1 MKVDGDGSTLLIDT
15 DGTIDSALPTTDNDD
30 GYPNGG
36 CGESAYTDSGTGQV
50 IASDGGYIAF
60 GGTITLEASPTID
73 TPALVVESGGGIEVG
88 GTTGL
93 LADTLNIDDT
103 GVILG
108 YGTIEVGDQSGSV
121 FTNGTVLDNGD
132 ANSGTLVLEGDL
144 TGGGTV
150 QIDENATF
158 ELNGTADD
166 TDTIVFNGSAETT
179 LLLDDA
185 TQFSASIVN
194 FQEGDTIGLAGIT
207 GIAAPGTVSVTYTD
221 GELTMRTVG
230 SIPIQDADPY
240 PTFTFKP
247 DGNGGTAIETVSL
260 PTLLGI
266 AFATYQYN
274 PETEPV
280 PPQVNDYSCVL
291 ISAPDRGFQAFA
303 YVDLDNSSDCDKN
316 IVVAF
321 RGTYLDNWAAAIKNI
336 LADSAFLAGNPNA
349 LLQQYVKDA
358 VAFLQQVQSWAAS
371 NYPNASITLTGHS
384 LGGALAQL
392 LGEASS
398 YGTAAFNAP
407 GTSQVYAALG
417 SELAPI
423 ANTGDGGTNIN
434 YRVSGDQVSL
444 AGEPLGQTVTIAS
457 PYTTDMAHCRMSSP
471 TFSTT
476 TLMALS
482 PISKTPPPTRPA

>member
-1 MKVDGDGSTLLIDT
+1 MGLYRFRHRPGHRFRWRLHRLRRHHHTGSK
-15 DGTIDSALPTTDNDD
+15 SHHRH
-30 GYPNGG
+30 
-36 CGESAYTDSGTGQV
+36 
-50 IASDGGYIAF
+50 
-60 GGTITLEASPTID
+60 
-73 TPALVVESGGGIEVG
+73 PALVVESGSGIEVG

-336 LADSAFLAGNPNA
+336 LANF
-349 LLQQYVKDA
+349 
-358 VAFLQQVQSWAAS
+358 
-371 NYPNASITLTGHS
+371 S
-384 LGGALAQL
+384 L
-392 LGEASS
+392 
-398 YGTAAFNAP
+398 
-407 GTSQVYAALG
+407 
-417 SELAPI
+417 
-423 ANTGDGGTNIN
+423 
-434 YRVSGDQVSL
+434 
-444 AGEPLGQTVTIAS
+444 
-457 PYTTDMAHCRMSSP
+457 SSP
-471 TFSTT
+471 
-476 TLMALS
+476 AI
-482 PISKTPPPTRPA
+482 PTPCSSNT

>member
-1 MKVDGDGSTLLIDT
+1 MDGDGSTLLVET
-15 DGTIDSALPTTDNDD
+15 DGTIDSAIPTADNDA

-36 CGESAYTDSGTGQV
+36 CGEWAYTNSGAGQV

-60 GGTITLEASPTID
+60 GGTVTLQASPTID

-108 YGTIEVGDQSGSV
+108 YGTIEVGNQSGSI
-121 FTNGTVLDNGD
+121 FTAGTVLDNGVID

-144 TGGGTV
+144 NGGGII
-150 QIDENATF
+150 QIEENATF

-185 TQFSASIVN
+185 TQFSAAVTS
-194 FQEGDTIGLAGIT
+194 FQEGDTIDLAGIT
-207 GIAAPGTVSVTYTD
+207 GIAAPGTVSVKYGD
-221 GELTMRTVG
+221 GELTLRTVG
-230 SIPIQDADPY
+230 SIPIADADPY
-240 PTFTFKP
+240 PTFTLKP
-247 DGNGGTAIETVSL
+247 DGNGGTDIETVAL

-291 ISAPDRGFQAFA
+291 ISAPDRGFQGFA
-303 YVDLDNSSDCDKN
+303 YIDADNTADCDKN

-321 RGTYLDNWAAAIKNI
+321 RGTYLDNWMAAIKNI
-336 LADSAFLAGNPNA
+336 LANSSFLAGNPNA

-358 VAFLQQVQSWAAS
+358 VTFLQQVQSWAAS
-371 NYPNASITLTGHS
+371 MI
-384 LGGALAQL
+384 
-392 LGEASS
+392 
-398 YGTAAFNAP
+398 
-407 GTSQVYAALG
+407 
-417 SELAPI
+417 
-423 ANTGDGGTNIN
+423 
-434 YRVSGDQVSL
+434 R
-444 AGEPLGQTVTIAS
+444 
-457 PYTTDMAHCRMSSP
+457 
-471 TFSTT
+471 
-476 TLMALS
+476 
-482 PISKTPPPTRPA
+482 TPPSP